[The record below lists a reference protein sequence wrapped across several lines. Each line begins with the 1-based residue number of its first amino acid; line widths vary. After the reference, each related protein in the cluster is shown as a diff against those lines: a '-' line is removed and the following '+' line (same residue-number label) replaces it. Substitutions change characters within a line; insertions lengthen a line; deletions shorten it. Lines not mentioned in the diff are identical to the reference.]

1 MVYLVFKVLVSFDT
15 YILAHQMYKKFF
27 AYFTPQAPR
36 TYARLYKGRQKRH
49 SDCMIDIFH
58 KKGPQKA
65 QLCGFTAL
73 CNLPGK
79 GYIGGLDKKRKWRFY
94 AVFAHSHPFTLSAP
108 TPTIPPPTFRPHIR
122 NNSPSPLR
130 LPHSYPILG
139 LPLRAN
145 RIPAPFS
152 ALSQHLNIVLFYG
165 KNVTILPQNALFSL
179 NFIQKHRI
187 IVQFQAI
194 SPHARRNIRILAT
207 DRHFYRRSGIFL
219 SLTA

>member
-15 YILAHQMYKKFF
+15 YILAHQMYKNFF
-27 AYFTPQAPR
+27 AYFTPQTPR
-36 TYARLYKGRQKRH
+36 TYARLYKGREKRY

-79 GYIGGLDKKRKWRFY
+79 GYIGGLDKKENSDSTQY
-94 AVFAHSHPFTLSAP
+94 LPTVIHSHSRPILLPSTTYL
-108 TPTIPPPTFRPHIR
+108 PPSHSQQFSI
-122 NNSPSPLR
+122 SLR
-130 LPHSYPILG
+130 LPHPYPALG

-145 RIPAPFS
+145 RIPAPFFP
-152 ALSQHLNIVLFYG
+152 LSQCINIVLFYDN
-165 KNVTILPQNALFSL
+165 NVTLFPQNVLFPL
-179 NFIQKHRI
+179 NSIQKHRI

-194 SPHARRNIRILAT
+194 SPPSRRNIRILAT